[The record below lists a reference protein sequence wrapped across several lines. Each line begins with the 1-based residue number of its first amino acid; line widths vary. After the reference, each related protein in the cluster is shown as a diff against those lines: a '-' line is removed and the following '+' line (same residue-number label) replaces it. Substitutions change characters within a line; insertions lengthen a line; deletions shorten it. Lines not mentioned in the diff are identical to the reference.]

1 MAYETT
7 KQIKNMEIVIDFEN
21 MGNIK
26 DMLINTHNIPQDECD
41 EIVNELLDNFFY
53 ENETIKIYII

>member
-1 MAYETT
+1 
-7 KQIKNMEIVIDFEN
+7 MEIVIDFEN

-41 EIVNELLDNFFY
+41 EIVNELFDNFFY
-53 ENETIKIYII
+53 ESETIKIYII

>member
-1 MAYETT
+1 
-7 KQIKNMEIVIDFEN
+7 MEIVIDFEN

-26 DMLINTHNIPQDECD
+26 GILINTHNISQDECD
-41 EIVNELLDNFFY
+41 EIVKELLANYFY